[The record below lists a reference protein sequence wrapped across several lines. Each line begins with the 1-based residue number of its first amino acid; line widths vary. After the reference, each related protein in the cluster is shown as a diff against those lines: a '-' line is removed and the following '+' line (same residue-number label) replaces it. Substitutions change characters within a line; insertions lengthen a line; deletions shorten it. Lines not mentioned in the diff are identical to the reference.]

1 MALKNLLEKFT
12 TKEAPAEHF
21 FALNLSDETV
31 RAAVWTVKEGQT
43 QVVNLGKGAKWDGKN
58 QESLLKAADQ
68 SLSQASQELKPEPNG
83 VIFGLPDTWTEKEA
97 INPDKKTYLKL
108 LCEELALK
116 PLGFVVTD
124 TAIMAYLKIEEGTPI
139 SAILIQLSS
148 SEINLTLV
156 KLGKIIGSQL
166 VGRSGDLGAD
176 VEEGL
181 SRFDKVD
188 ALPARII
195 LYNGGGDFEEDKQ
208 QLLSYDWEDKL
219 PFIHFPKVES
229 LSSEITVR
237 AVALAGGSEVAQS
250 LGIEVKTEKQSKADT
265 AETLGFVVGED
276 AAKTET
282 KPEPEPEPQPQ
293 PEPELPAAKPKLK
306 LNFAPMLTV
315 LKKLKT
321 VLGKLPSSR
330 LPVILAGGF
339 AALLIGLFLLY
350 WYVPKASV
358 ALYLEPQVVNQELE
372 LTLDPQAS
380 SVAAGSATLP
390 VQLAEKT
397 VSGSKTA
404 PATGT
409 KTIGDPAKGGVTLY
423 NKTASTKTFPSGTVF
438 LGPEQLA
445 FTLDEETT
453 VASRS
458 AEEDSEGV
466 ITITPGKAD
475 AKITASNIGP
485 ESNLASDSRLSFKQ
499 FSEDDYYAK
508 TSGLSGGTA
517 REVKAVSEADRDQL
531 ETVLTNDLIDQ
542 AKNELKNSLGQ
553 DQVVIESKEKLS
565 LADKSFSAAEGEVA
579 DELTLDG
586 QLDYQGVVYRQAEL
600 DLLLKEAIKTK
611 IPENFVIS
619 EFSGLELGKVS
630 DMTLPI
636 SYEAKLLPRL
646 DFNEIKKNLKG
657 RYPDK
662 VEEYL
667 VSLPQFV
674 SADIQIRPNLP
685 KALKTLPRVT
695 KNISLEIKPAQ

>member
-1 MALKNLLEKFT
+1 MQFLKRFI
-12 TKEAPAEHF
+12 TKKIPVEHF
-21 FALNLSDETV
+21 FALNISDETV
-31 RAAVWTVKEGQT
+31 RAAVWMVKEGQT
-43 QVVNLGKGAKWDGKN
+43 QAVNLGKSAKWDGQN

-68 SLSQASQELKPEPNG
+68 SLSQASEGVRPEPNG
-83 VIFGLPDTWTEKEA
+83 VIFGLPETWVEKEA
-97 INPDKKTYLKL
+97 INSDKKTLIKY
-108 LCEELALK
+108 LCEELMLK

-124 TAIMAYLKIEEGTPI
+124 TAIIAYLKIEESTPI
-139 SAILIQLSS
+139 SAILVQLNS

-166 VGRSGDLGAD
+166 VGRSEDLSAD

-181 SRFDKVD
+181 SRFEKIE

-237 AVALAGGSEVAQS
+237 AVALAGGSEVAKS
-250 LGIEVKTEKQSKADT
+250 LGLEIAPPKEKKTEATADS
-265 AETLGFVVGED
+265 LGFVAGED
-276 AAKTET
+276 VAKT
-282 KPEPEPEPQPQ
+282 EPEPEPV
-293 PEPELPAAKPKLK
+293 ATKPKLK
-306 LNFAPMLTV
+306 LDFSPALEG
-315 LKKLKT
+315 LRKLKT
-321 VLGKLPSSR
+321 IVGKLPRSR
-330 LPVILAGGF
+330 LPLIFGGGF
-339 AALLIGLFLLY
+339 VTLLIGLFLLY

-358 ALYLEPQVVNQELE
+358 VFYLEPQVVNQTLE
-372 LTLDPQAS
+372 LTLDPKAA
-380 SVAAGSATLP
+380 SVAADSTTLP
-390 VQLAEKT
+390 VQLVEKT
-397 VSGSKTA
+397 VSGSKTVST
-404 PATGT
+404 TGT
-409 KTIGDPAKGGVTLY
+409 KIIGDPAKGAVTLY
-423 NKTASTKTFPSGTVF
+423 NKTASTKTFISGTV
-438 LGPEQLA
+438 LLEPGQLA

-458 AEEDSEGV
+458 SSVDENEN
-466 ITITPGKAD
+466 TIISPGKAD
-475 AKITASNIGP
+475 VKITASNIGP

-517 REVKAVSEADRDQL
+517 REVKAVSKTDVIDLEASL
-531 ETVLTNDLIDQ
+531 IGNLTDQ
-542 AKNELKNSLGQ
+542 AKNELKNLLGQ
-553 DQVVIESKEKLS
+553 DQVVIERQEKLT
-565 LADKSFSAAEGEVA
+565 LADKNFSAAEDEAA
-579 DELTLDG
+579 DELTLAG

-619 EFSGLELGKVS
+619 EFSGLELGEVLE
-630 DMTLPI
+630 MVLPI
-636 SYEAKLLPRL
+636 RYEAKLLPRL
-646 DFNEIKKNLKG
+646 DFNEIKKNLRG
-657 RYPDK
+657 HYPDK

-695 KNISLEIKPAQ
+695 KNINLEIKPAP

>member
-31 RAAVWTVKEGQT
+31 KAAVWTVKEGQT

-68 SLSQASQELKPEPNG
+68 SLSQASQELKPGPNG
-83 VIFGLPDTWTEKEA
+83 VIFGLPDTWVDKDAVSSEKK
-97 INPDKKTYLKL
+97 PWLKYL
-108 LCEELALK
+108 CDELELK

-188 ALPARII
+188 ALPARIL

-208 QLLSYDWEDKL
+208 QLLSYDWEEKL

-237 AVALAGGSEVAQS
+237 AVALAGGSEVAKS
-250 LGIEVKTEKQSKADT
+250 IGIEVKTRPEADT
-265 AETLGFVVGED
+265 AETLGFVAGED
-276 AAKTET
+276 AAKTAT
-282 KPEPEPEPQPQ
+282 KPEPRPEADQPLAEEPLPKIKVNLEPIW
-293 PEPELPAAKPKLK
+293 EKLRTITSV
-306 LNFAPMLTV
+306 FS
-315 LKKLKT
+315 
-321 VLGKLPSSR
+321 KLPRSR
-330 LPVILAGGF
+330 LPLILGGGF
-339 AALLIGLFLLY
+339 MVLLVGLFLLY
-350 WYVPKASV
+350 WYVPKASL

-372 LTLDPQAS
+372 LSLDPEANT
-380 SVAAGSATLP
+380 VAVGSNVLP
-390 VQLAEKT
+390 VQLVEKSVSGEKT
-397 VSGSKTA
+397 SEV
-404 PATGT
+404 TGT
-409 KTIGDPAKGGVTLY
+409 KLIGDPAKGGVTLY
-423 NKTASTKTFPSGTVF
+423 NKTASTKTFPGGTVL
-438 LGPEQLA
+438 LGSDQLA

-485 ESNLASDSRLSFKQ
+485 ESNLAADSRLSFKQ

-508 TSGLSGGTA
+508 SSGLSGGTA
-517 REVKAVSEADRDQL
+517 REVKAVTEADMDDL
-531 ETVLTNDLIDQ
+531 EAALTADLIDT
-542 AKNELKNSLGQ
+542 AKEELRQSLGS
-553 DQVVIESKEKLS
+553 DQVLIERENDLA
-565 LADKSFSAAEGEVA
+565 LADKNFSQADGEAA
-579 DELTLDG
+579 DNLTLRG
-586 QLDYQGVVYRQAEL
+586 KLNYEGIVYRQAEL
-600 DLLLKEAIKTK
+600 DMLLKEAIKTK

-619 EFSGLELGKVS
+619 EFSGLERGEVS
-630 DMTLPI
+630 GMTLPI
-636 SYEAKLLPRL
+636 QYEAKLLPRL
-646 DFNEIKKNLKG
+646 DFNEIKKNLRG

-674 SADIQIRPNLP
+674 SADIQIKPNLP

-695 KNISLEIKPAQ
+695 KNINLEIKPAQ

>member
-31 RAAVWTVKEGQT
+31 KAAVWTVKEGQT

-68 SLSQASQELKPEPNG
+68 SLSQASQELKPGPNG
-83 VIFGLPDTWTEKEA
+83 VIFGLPDTWVDKDAVSSEKK
-97 INPDKKTYLKL
+97 PWLKYL
-108 LCEELALK
+108 CDELELK

-188 ALPARII
+188 ALPARIL

-208 QLLSYDWEDKL
+208 QLLSYDWEEKL

-237 AVALAGGSEVAQS
+237 AVALAGGSEVAKS
-250 LGIEVKTEKQSKADT
+250 IGIEVKTRPEADT
-265 AETLGFVVGED
+265 AETLGFVAGED
-276 AAKTET
+276 AAKTAT
-282 KPEPEPEPQPQ
+282 KPEPRPEADQPLAEEPLPKIKVNLEPIW
-293 PEPELPAAKPKLK
+293 EKLRTITSV
-306 LNFAPMLTV
+306 FS
-315 LKKLKT
+315 
-321 VLGKLPSSR
+321 KLPRSR
-330 LPVILAGGF
+330 LPLILGGGF
-339 AALLIGLFLLY
+339 MVLLVGLFLLY
-350 WYVPKASV
+350 WYVPKASL

-372 LTLDPQAS
+372 LSLDPEANT
-380 SVAAGSATLP
+380 VAVGSNVLP
-390 VQLAEKT
+390 VQLVEKSVSGEKT
-397 VSGSKTA
+397 SEV
-404 PATGT
+404 TGT
-409 KTIGDPAKGGVTLY
+409 KLIGDPAKGGVTLY
-423 NKTASTKTFPSGTVF
+423 NKTATTKTFVAGSLL
-438 LGPEQLA
+438 LGPGNLA
-445 FTLDEETT
+445 FSLDEETT

-458 AEEDSEGV
+458 SSVDQNEN
-466 ITITPGKAD
+466 TIISPGKAD

-485 ESNLASDSRLSFKQ
+485 ESNLAADSRLSFKQ

-508 TSGLSGGTA
+508 SSGLSGGTA
-517 REVKAVSEADRDQL
+517 REVKAVTEADMDDL
-531 ETVLTNDLIDQ
+531 EAALTADLIDT
-542 AKNELKNSLGQ
+542 AKEELRQSLGS
-553 DQVVIESKEKLS
+553 DQVLIERENDLA
-565 LADKSFSAAEGEVA
+565 LADKNFSQADGEAA
-579 DELTLDG
+579 DNLTLRG
-586 QLDYQGVVYRQAEL
+586 KLNYEGIVYRQAEL
-600 DLLLKEAIKTK
+600 DMLLKEAIKTK

-619 EFSGLELGKVS
+619 EFSGLERGEVS
-630 DMTLPI
+630 GMTLPI
-636 SYEAKLLPRL
+636 QYEAKLLPRL
-646 DFNEIKKNLKG
+646 DFNEIKKNLRG

-674 SADIQIRPNLP
+674 SADIQIKPNLP

-695 KNISLEIKPAQ
+695 KNINLEIKPAQ

>member
-31 RAAVWTVKEGQT
+31 KAAVWTVKEGQT

-68 SLSQASQELKPEPNG
+68 SLSQASQELKPGPNG
-83 VIFGLPDTWTEKEA
+83 VIFGLPDTWVDKDAVSSEKK
-97 INPDKKTYLKL
+97 PWLKYL
-108 LCEELALK
+108 CDELELK

-188 ALPARII
+188 ALPARIL

-208 QLLSYDWEDKL
+208 QLLSYDWEEKL

-237 AVALAGGSEVAQS
+237 AVALAGGSEVAKS
-250 LGIEVKTEKQSKADT
+250 IGIEVKTRPEADQPLAEEPLPKIKVNLEPIWEKLRTITSV
-265 AETLGFVVGED
+265 FS
-276 AAKTET
+276 
-282 KPEPEPEPQPQ
+282 
-293 PEPELPAAKPKLK
+293 
-306 LNFAPMLTV
+306 
-315 LKKLKT
+315 
-321 VLGKLPSSR
+321 KLPRSR
-330 LPVILAGGF
+330 LPLILGGGF
-339 AALLIGLFLLY
+339 MVLLVGLFLLY
-350 WYVPKASV
+350 WYVPKASL

-372 LTLDPQAS
+372 LSLDPEANT
-380 SVAAGSATLP
+380 VVVGSNVLP
-390 VQLAEKT
+390 VQLVEKSVSGEKT
-397 VSGSKTA
+397 SEV
-404 PATGT
+404 TGT
-409 KTIGDPAKGGVTLY
+409 KLIGDPAKGGVTLY
-423 NKTASTKTFPSGTVF
+423 NKTASTKTFVAGSLL
-438 LGPEQLA
+438 LGPGNLA
-445 FTLDEETT
+445 FSLDEETT

-458 AEEDSEGV
+458 SSVDQNEN
-466 ITITPGKAD
+466 TIISPGKAD

-485 ESNLASDSRLSFKQ
+485 ESNLAADSRLSFKQ

-508 TSGLSGGTA
+508 SSGLSGGTA
-517 REVKAVSEADRDQL
+517 REVKAVTEADMDDLEAALTVDLINTAKEELRQSLGSDQ
-531 ETVLTNDLIDQ
+531 VLIERENDL
-542 AKNELKNSLGQ
+542 A
-553 DQVVIESKEKLS
+553 
-565 LADKSFSAAEGEVA
+565 LADKNFSQADSEVA
-579 DELTLDG
+579 DNLTLRG
-586 QLDYQGVVYRQAEL
+586 KLNYEGIVYRQAEL
-600 DLLLKEAIKTK
+600 DMLLKEAIKTK

-619 EFSGLELGKVS
+619 EFSGLERGEVS
-630 DMTLPI
+630 GMTLPI
-636 SYEAKLLPRL
+636 QYEAKLLPRL
-646 DFNEIKKNLKG
+646 DFNEIKKNLRG

-674 SADIQIRPNLP
+674 SADIQIKPNLP

-695 KNISLEIKPAQ
+695 KNINLEIKPAQ

>member
-31 RAAVWTVKEGQT
+31 KAAVWTVKEGQT

-68 SLSQASQELKPEPNG
+68 SLSQASQELKPGPNG
-83 VIFGLPDTWTEKEA
+83 VIFGLPDTWVDKDAVSSEKK
-97 INPDKKTYLKL
+97 PWLKYL
-108 LCEELALK
+108 CDELELK

-188 ALPARII
+188 ALPARIL

-208 QLLSYDWEDKL
+208 QLLSYDWEEKL

-237 AVALAGGSEVAQS
+237 AVALAGGSEVAKS
-250 LGIEVKTEKQSKADT
+250 IGIEVKTRPEADQPLAEEPLPKIKVNLEPIWEKLRTITSV
-265 AETLGFVVGED
+265 FS
-276 AAKTET
+276 
-282 KPEPEPEPQPQ
+282 
-293 PEPELPAAKPKLK
+293 
-306 LNFAPMLTV
+306 
-315 LKKLKT
+315 
-321 VLGKLPSSR
+321 KLPRSR
-330 LPVILAGGF
+330 LPLILGGGF
-339 AALLIGLFLLY
+339 MVLLVGLFLLY
-350 WYVPKASV
+350 WYVPKASL

-372 LTLDPQAS
+372 LSLDPEANT
-380 SVAAGSATLP
+380 VVVGSNVLP
-390 VQLAEKT
+390 VQLVEKSVSGEKT
-397 VSGSKTA
+397 SEV
-404 PATGT
+404 TGT
-409 KTIGDPAKGGVTLY
+409 KLIGDPAKGGVTLY
-423 NKTASTKTFPSGTVF
+423 NKTATTKTFVAGSLL
-438 LGPEQLA
+438 LGPGNLA
-445 FTLDEETT
+445 FSLDEETT

-458 AEEDSEGV
+458 SSVDQNEN
-466 ITITPGKAD
+466 TIISPGKAD

-485 ESNLASDSRLSFKQ
+485 ESNLAADSRLSFKQ

-508 TSGLSGGTA
+508 SSGLSGGTA
-517 REVKAVSEADRDQL
+517 REVKAVTEADMDDL
-531 ETVLTNDLIDQ
+531 EAALTADLIDT
-542 AKNELKNSLGQ
+542 AKEELRQSLGS
-553 DQVVIESKEKLS
+553 DQVLIERENDLA
-565 LADKSFSAAEGEVA
+565 LADKNFSQADSEVA
-579 DELTLDG
+579 DNLTLRG
-586 QLDYQGVVYRQAEL
+586 KLNYEGIVYRQAEL
-600 DLLLKEAIKTK
+600 DMLLKEAIKTK

-619 EFSGLELGKVS
+619 EFSGLERGEVS
-630 DMTLPI
+630 GMTLPI
-636 SYEAKLLPRL
+636 QYEAKLLPRL
-646 DFNEIKKNLKG
+646 DFNEIKKNLRG

-674 SADIQIRPNLP
+674 SADIQIKPNLP

-695 KNISLEIKPAQ
+695 KNINLEIKPAQ